1 MKTDKATNDDI
12 PNSQPRRTG
21 WRLPRLKAPPW
32 LLRLS
37 LFRRRTIWW
46 PTWLGFLLLISTMLI
61 AVAGWFTYG
70 EWFLA
75 LSQPLRADVLVV
87 EGWIGREGIRAA
99 VDEYKH
105 GGYQYIVA
113 TGGLTSGRWE
123 DEPTSYAVMAAR
135 ELLRLGVPQEK
146 VVVASAQETENRRTF
161 ESAVAV
167 SRALR
172 GAGIEPT
179 ALNVFTFGP
188 HARRSAMVFAKV
200 NSAGPRV
207 GVIGWVPPVYAR
219 EAWWKSSER
228 SRELLDETV
237 GYIYEA
243 FFNSGRHSNAPE

>member
-1 MKTDKATNDDI
+1 MKTDKATNGNI
-12 PNSQPRRTG
+12 PSRQWRTSG
-21 WRLPRLKAPPW
+21 WRLPKLKALPW
-32 LLRLS
+32 LRRLS

-46 PTWLGFLLLISTMLI
+46 PTWLGFLLVISTTVI
-61 AVAGWFTYG
+61 ALAGWFAYG
-70 EWFLA
+70 ESFLA
-75 LSQPLRADVLVV
+75 LSRPLRADVLVV

-99 VDEYKH
+99 VAEYEH
-105 GGYQYIVA
+105 GSYRYIVA

-123 DEPTSYAVMAAR
+123 DEPTSYAAMAAR
-135 ELLRLGVPQEK
+135 ELLRLGVPQES
-146 VVVASAQETENRRTF
+146 VIVATAQETENHRTF

-167 SRALR
+167 SRALHE
-172 GAGIEPT
+172 AGIEPT
-179 ALNVFTFGP
+179 ALNVFTFGS

-219 EAWWKSSER
+219 EPWWKSSER
-228 SRELLDETV
+228 SRELLEETA